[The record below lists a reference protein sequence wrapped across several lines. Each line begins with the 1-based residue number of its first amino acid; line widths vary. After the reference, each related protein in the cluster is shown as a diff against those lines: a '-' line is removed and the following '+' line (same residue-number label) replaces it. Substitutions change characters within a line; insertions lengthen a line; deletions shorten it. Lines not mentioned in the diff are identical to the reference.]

1 MAYGAR
7 LSKTTLAN
15 GSQSPG
21 RLGYAVPGAV
31 IAVGVLIPV
40 TRLDN
45 WLAGQWEHWFGTTP
59 ACCSPAASP
68 R

>member
-7 LSKTTLAN
+7 LAKTNRAGN
-15 GSQSPG
+15 GLN
-21 RLGYAVPGAV
+21 RLVGLVTPVPGAV

-45 WLAGQWEHWFGTTP
+45 WLAGRGRPGSATIL
-59 ACCSPAASP
+59 ACC
-68 R
+68 